1 MADIKASDIAAWWGA
16 GLATVVLLWDVYK
29 WRSSRVNLRIS
40 AQPYM
45 QSLNPLTKRLDDD
58 LNIYVEVVNN
68 GDKTTT
74 LTHLMVKHYKSWFD
88 RLRGKTSMQGLVP
101 IPGGGTLPF
110 ELGPGKRW
118 TALMDQKDL
127 EAKSDTDGYLYCGV
141 AHSAAAKGQ
150 YVRVKFE
157 KRPSNSTVERDA
169 RKSGARPSP

>member
-16 GLATVVLLWDVYK
+16 GLATIVLLWDVYK

-45 QSLNPLTKRLDDD
+45 QSLNPITKRLDDD

-74 LTHLMVKHYKSWFD
+74 LTHLMVKHYRNTFD

-101 IPGGGTLPF
+101 NPGGGTLPF

-127 EAKSDTDGYLYCGV
+127 EAKSGTDGYLYCGI
-141 AHSAAAKGQ
+141 AHSAASIGQ